1 MNCETYLSM
10 LATLPIDELTHGD
23 ARAHVATCRD
33 CDRVSRV
40 VAERE
45 RNMLVAF
52 GELYPPTPADPVATR
67 ALEISRRRRIWL
79 YYKMGLGVAAAAM
92 LLSMFVVRRAIP
104 STKAA
109 ATETFRM
116 DCLSPAQAIEV
127 IRLGGMKNVRV
138 SARPNSPLNV
148 VDVTGPPEE
157 LDRVQALIEQ
167 YDNRAASTCGI

>member
-10 LATLPIDELTHGD
+10 LSTLPIDELTHGD

-45 RNMLVAF
+45 RNMLMAF

-67 ALEISRRRRIWL
+67 ALEISRRRKIGL
-79 YYKMGLGVAAAAM
+79 YYRMGIGVAAAATF
-92 LLSMFVVRRAIP
+92 LSVFATRRAFPGP
-104 STKAA
+104 SPAVNA
-109 ATETFRM
+109 TFRL
-116 DCLSPAQAIEV
+116 DCMSPAQAIEI
-127 IRLGGMKNVRV
+127 IRMGASKNVQI
-138 SARPNSPLNV
+138 SARPNSPLSV
-148 VDVTGPPEE
+148 VDVTAAAGE

-167 YDNRAASTCGI
+167 YDNRAAMNCGI